1 MVIGI
6 VRSRTGFG
14 MILNAENRLL
24 TMLERGHSAVVEV
37 EMGDFNRF
45 RRQ

>member
-1 MVIGI
+1 MMVRIMGA
-6 VRSRTGFG
+6 RTGFG
-14 MILNAENRLL
+14 MVLNAENRLL
-24 TMLERGHSAVVEV
+24 AMLEGRHSAVVEV

>member
-6 VRSRTGFG
+6 VRSRTGFRVV
-14 MILNAENRLL
+14 LNAENRLL
-24 TMLERGHSAVVEV
+24 AMLERSHCAVIEV
-37 EMGDFNRF
+37 EMGDLDRF